1 MALDIRILF
10 LLNILK
16 QMDKILPNF
25 IYAFILARSRKGLF
39 PVTFHKGLGSRRGE
53 IGPAIEM
60 HSNLKCV
67 YMFYFIEKNL
77 NFICLVL
84 KLCKL
89 WISKDKDP
97 L

>member
-16 QMDKILPNF
+16 QMDRILPNF

-39 PVTFHKGLGSRRGE
+39 PVTFHK
-53 IGPAIEM
+53 
-60 HSNLKCV
+60 
-67 YMFYFIEKNL
+67 FIT
-77 NFICLVL
+77 
-84 KLCKL
+84 KL
-89 WISKDKDP
+89 WPMIDGFYNMKSATAG